1 MQEIKP
7 AVKSSSFWANLFKQ
21 TTHRGQLKDM
31 LSIMPVFS
39 ELTQKDLDL
48 LLPIIHNRAYA
59 ANEYVFYQGDPGIG
73 LYIIL
78 DGEVIIERQIDKEH
92 KYMLARFIA
101 GDFFGELALLDDDGR
116 SASAIATN
124 NSKLAVIFKPDLDEF
139 IAKYPKKGIKIIRG
153 ISQIVATRLRSIND
167 DFFTLYVQSLNRIK
181 EENNGTSGK

>member
-1 MQEIKP
+1 MQENKSG
-7 AVKSSSFWANLFKQ
+7 VKSSSFWANLFKQ
-21 TTHRGQLKDM
+21 TTHRSQLKDM
-31 LSIMPVFS
+31 LSIMPVFN
-39 ELTQKDLDL
+39 ELTSRDLDL
-48 LLPIIHNRAYA
+48 LLPIIHNRAYT

-101 GDFFGELALLDDDGR
+101 GDFFGELALLDDEGR
-116 SASAIATN
+116 SASAIATK

-167 DFFTLYVQSLNRIK
+167 DFFTLYVQSLKTLK
-181 EENNGTSGK
+181 EET